1 MFKNYKAVCQ
11 CGRIM
16 AHQEMPQALLL
27 GHIKFT
33 MKYSGID
40 LMPELT
46 PQAGG
51 KLQVSWP
58 CQLSDL

>member
-46 PQAGG
+46 PQAG
-51 KLQVSWP
+51 VSFR
-58 CQLSDL
+58 